1 MRCRSTSPRRNRT
14 GFFGMN
20 FTFLTGQIPNETWS
34 FFALRPGLLLA
45 SIVGFWMLFRRKGW
59 LTSTT

>member
-1 MRCRSTSPRRNRT
+1 
-14 GFFGMN
+14 MN

-45 SIVGFWMLFRRKGW
+45 SIVGFGCSSVARAG
-59 LTSTT
+59 

>member
-1 MRCRSTSPRRNRT
+1 
-14 GFFGMN
+14 MN

-45 SIVGFWMLFRRKGW
+45 SIVGFWMLFRRKGG